1 MTDFAN
7 LTPGESHFIL
17 HILAFFAGA
26 DGVVNENLVSRFC
39 DEVKCAEARQFY
51 GFQIM
56 MEGIHSEVYSLL
68 IDTYVKDQ
76 VEKKRLFTAIDT
88 SESSSIQAIQNA
100 KFEQYRASSEK
111 QIGL

>member
-1 MTDFAN
+1 MNDFAN
-7 LTPGESHFIL
+7 LTKGESHFIL

-56 MEGIHSEVYSLL
+56 IEGVHSEVYSML

-76 VEKKRLFTAIDT
+76 AEKKRLFTAIDT
-88 SESSSIQAIQNA
+88 S
-100 KFEQYRASSEK
+100 R
-111 QIGL
+111 

>member
-1 MTDFAN
+1 MDLTQDLTDFAK
-7 LTPGESHFIL
+7 LTSGETHFIL

-26 DGVVNENLVSRFC
+26 DGVVNENLVERFC
-39 DEVKCAEARQFY
+39 NEVKCAEARQFY

-76 VEKKRLFTAIDT
+76 AQKRKLFTAIDT
-88 SESSSIQAIQNA
+88 SPANAFFSSI
-100 KFEQYRASSEK
+100 
-111 QIGL
+111 